1 MRATSSWDV
10 LAVKRKTV
18 NRESGLSRASGHN
31 RGETVMDRDEEVM
44 VGATDDTVT
53 VGVQGRGILVVPM

>member
-1 MRATSSWDV
+1 MRARSTWDA

-18 NRESGLSRASGHN
+18 NRESGSSRASGHN
-31 RGETVMDRDEEVM
+31 RGEAVMDRDEEVM
-44 VGATDDTVT
+44 VEDTDDIVT

>member
-1 MRATSSWDV
+1 MRARSTWAV

-18 NRESGLSRASGHN
+18 NRESGLSRASEHN

-44 VGATDDTVT
+44 VGDRDDTVT
-53 VGVQGRGILVVPM
+53 VGVQDRDIIVVHM